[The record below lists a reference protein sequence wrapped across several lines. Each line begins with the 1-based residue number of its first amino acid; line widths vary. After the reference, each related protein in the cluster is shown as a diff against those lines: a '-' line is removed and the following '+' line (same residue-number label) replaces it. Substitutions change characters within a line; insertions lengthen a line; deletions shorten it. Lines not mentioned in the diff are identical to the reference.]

1 MWGGGRGGQIMAGS
15 VRVIVHSGE
24 HGLEQAAD
32 YYIQFPWEPSPAGD
46 MTLDKSSIVK
56 VDDATLDIVLE
67 EMVKAGA
74 GGTVMIV
81 CHAYLEGL
89 LMPLAKGARL
99 PAGRAAIT
107 RLLEVSV
114 AQRKAK
120 AIRAL
125 PSRTET
131 EKKAKIDAW
140 VKLTDELAAG
150 SILGKVTLEEVE
162 QLYERWLDEVAKN
175 ELLLG
180 GGSPRTT
187 LMRLVERMEKV
198 QSLKLGRVELRA
210 CNIGSAPAGMKAVK
224 ELFGCNKLLAP
235 TVGTFYLK
243 GVPVNTLDDFDRRY
257 IGEHRVGNFRPPGA
271 SGRSWTDPSDF
282 VIDVVKK
289 NPGTRI
295 FWDYQFGYIPPAD
308 PHPAPHRYDGGTS
321 TIKMWLILAV
331 IVEETS
337 PFWYRGSIGTWH
349 QASKHR
355 PQWKEAQK
363 FVQGYIMPNAKYKSG
378 SLQLAGFWTPG
389 ELEPWLLAN
398 EPEYLDHI
406 KQA

>member
-1 MWGGGRGGQIMAGS
+1 MAGG

-32 YYIQFPWEPSPAGD
+32 YYTQFPWEPSPAGN
-46 MTLDKSSIVK
+46 MTLDKSSIVEVK
-56 VDDATLDIVLE
+56 DATLDTVLD
-67 EMVKAGA
+67 EMLKAGA
-74 GGTVMIV
+74 GGVVMLV

-89 LMPLAKGARL
+89 LMPLANGARL
-99 PAGRAAIT
+99 PAGRTAIT
-107 RLLEVSV
+107 RLLEVSA

-125 PSRTET
+125 PSRTAS

-140 VKLTDELAAG
+140 VKLTGELAAG
-150 SILGKVTLEEVE
+150 TILGTVTLEEVE
-162 QLYERWLDEVAKN
+162 GLYENWLDEVAKN

-180 GGSPRTT
+180 GGSPRMT

-198 QSLKLGRVELRA
+198 EALRLDRVELRA
-210 CNIGSAPAGMKAVK
+210 CNIGSAAEGMKAVK
-224 ELFGCNKLLAP
+224 QLFGCNKLLAP

-243 GVPVNTLDDFDRRY
+243 GVPVDTLDDFGRRFVR
-257 IGEHRVGNFRPPGA
+257 EHRAGKSRRPGPAGG
-271 SGRSWTDPSDF
+271 SVPDPSDF
-282 VIDVVKK
+282 VFDVVKK

-295 FWDYQFGYIPPAD
+295 FWDYQFGYIPSEN
-308 PHPAPHRYDGGTS
+308 PHPAPNRYDGGTS

-331 IVEETS
+331 IVEEIR
-337 PFWYRGSIGTWH
+337 PFWYRGSMGTWH
-349 QASKHR
+349 QVSKHR
-355 PQWKEAQK
+355 PEWKEARE
-363 FVQGYIMPNAKYKSG
+363 FVQGYIMPNAKYNSG

-389 ELEPWLLAN
+389 EPEPWLLPN